1 MLNIKTD
8 NQLYENIISNTKD
21 INDFNVSVN
30 KKKNNINDNNNDNEK
45 IIKLIKC

>member
-21 INDFNVSVN
+21 INDLNVSVN
-30 KKKNNINDNNNDNEK
+30 KKKNNINDNDNDNEK